1 MRLPLAVVAAVGA
14 VLLTGCSTPAA
25 PSEPSEPDDSLT
37 GTVTVLAAAS
47 LTGALDEVADAFTEV
62 HPGVEVVISYGGSS
76 ALAQQVVEGSPAD
89 VFFSANES
97 TMATVT
103 EAGLTL
109 EPTVVLTNILEI
121 AVPAGNPAGVTR
133 LEDFANPA
141 LVIALCDP
149 TVPCGSA
156 AVKLLDLVGVTAS
169 VDTFEE
175 DVKAAVTKV
184 ALGEVDAALV
194 YRTDV
199 LAAGDAVEGIEVP
212 EATEVVNVYPIAL
225 LTAAPNPEAA
235 QAFVDFILS
244 SEGRDVFTTAGFGT
258 P

>member
-1 MRLPLAVVAAVGA
+1 MRRLAAVLGIA
-14 VLLTGCSTPAA
+14 LLAGCATPA
-25 PSEPSEPDDSLT
+25 PSPPGDRPA

-47 LTGALDEVADAFTEV
+47 LSGPLDEAAAAFETQ
-62 HPGVEVVISYGGSS
+62 HPGVDVVISYGGSS
-76 ALAQQVVEGSPAD
+76 ALAQQIVEGSPAD

-103 EAGLTL
+103 NEGLTID
-109 EPTVVLTNILEI
+109 PAVVLTNVLEI
-121 AVPAGNPAGVTR
+121 AVPTGNPGGVTG
-133 LEDFANPA
+133 LDDFARPE

-149 TVPCGSA
+149 VVPCGSA
-156 AVKLLDLVGVTAS
+156 AAKLLGLAGVTPS
-169 VDTFEE
+169 VDTLEE
-175 DVKAAVTKV
+175 DVKAALAKV

-199 LAAGDAVEGIEVP
+199 LAAGEAVEGIEVP
-212 EATEVVNVYPIAL
+212 EAAQVVNAYPVAL

-235 QAFVDFILS
+235 QAFIDYLTS
-244 SEGRDVFTTAGFGT
+244 KEGVDVFTAAGFGT